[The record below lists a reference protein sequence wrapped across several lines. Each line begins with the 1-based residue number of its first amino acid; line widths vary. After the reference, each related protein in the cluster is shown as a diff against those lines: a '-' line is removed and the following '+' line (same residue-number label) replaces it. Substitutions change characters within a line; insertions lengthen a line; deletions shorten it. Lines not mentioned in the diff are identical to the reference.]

1 MHGHLRSKVGLKK
14 AERDRHKGLLL
25 LFRMFRFLLYERLHV
40 STLHGTPLSKQVY
53 KKYTVKPKGWQEGTP
68 EM

>member
-1 MHGHLRSKVGLKK
+1 MSGHLRSEVGLKK
-14 AERDRHKGLLL
+14 AERDRHRGLLL
-25 LFRMFRFLLYERLHV
+25 LFTMFRFLLYERLHV

-53 KKYTVKPKGWQEGTP
+53 KKYTAKLKGWQEGTP